1 MDYTSYYRDNVTYIS
16 RTDPRLARIVR
27 LVAALDPPGVLDVGC
42 GRGHLL
48 DLLADAGA
56 RGLHGLD
63 VFDDVA
69 SDRWGYTT
77 GDLTGR
83 LPFDDAAFPC
93 VVAGEVIEHVPDP
106 DHLLREIRRV
116 LEPGGTLVLS
126 TPNLV
131 SWANRVLVP
140 MGVQPLATETSSEVA
155 LGRRLRVL
163 GQGNMVQGHLKVFT
177 YRALAEILARYG
189 FRVRARHGVPA
200 FFPFPVSMVDRLFAR
215 WVPMASGVVYVATA
229 PARDFVDPP
238 PGRRHDEVRRSP
250 RRGRRRGAG

>member
-1 MDYTSYYRDNVTYIS
+1 MDYARYYRDNVTYIS

-27 LVAALDPPGVLDVGC
+27 LVRELDPPDVLDVGC

-48 DLLADAGA
+48 DLLADAGV

-63 VFDDVA
+63 AFDDVA
-69 SDRWGYTT
+69 SPRWAYRS

-83 LPFDDAAFPC
+83 LPFADDSFGC

-116 LEPGGTLVLS
+116 LRPGATLVIS

-140 MGVQPLATETSSEVA
+140 LGVQPLGTETSSEIA
-155 LGRRLRVL
+155 LGRRLRIL
-163 GQGNMVQGHLKVFT
+163 GQGNMVQGHLKVFSF
-177 YRALAEILARYG
+177 RALAEILARYG
-189 FRVRARHGVPA
+189 FRVSERYGVPA
-200 FFPFPVSMVDRLFAR
+200 FFPWPVSVLDRLVSR
-215 WVPMASGVVYVATA
+215 WVPLASGVVYVATA
-229 PARDFVDPP
+229 PPAGYVDPP
-238 PGRRHDEVRRSP
+238 PGRRHEDSTGDEP
-250 RRGRRRGAG
+250 RRPG